1 MISRN
6 TIQRKNKSDFFVTRT
21 DEIDDDV
28 RSGST
33 ASETQLSEQIEAFL
47 AYEPKYTAE
56 QFDKQVCAQLK
67 QIKETYDESEERIL
81 AAIEMTEDTMKV
93 CDKTNKL
100 IEKTKNSHEQI
111 LNSAFFRIGRAIA
124 TDVAATESAAAEV

>member
-56 QFDKQVCAQLK
+56 QFDK
-67 QIKETYDESEERIL
+67 
-81 AAIEMTEDTMKV
+81 
-93 CDKTNKL
+93 
-100 IEKTKNSHEQI
+100 
-111 LNSAFFRIGRAIA
+111 
-124 TDVAATESAAAEV
+124 